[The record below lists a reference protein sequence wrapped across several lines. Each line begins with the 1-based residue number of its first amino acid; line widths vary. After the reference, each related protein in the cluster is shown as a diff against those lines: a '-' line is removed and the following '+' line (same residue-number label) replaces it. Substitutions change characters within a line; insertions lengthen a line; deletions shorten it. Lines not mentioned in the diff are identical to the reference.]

1 MTQTFDDI
9 AELKDFIMYLMRS
22 GGSACFRGVEVR
34 CDHLLGLHGWTMYGP
49 KIASFTADIG
59 PDGLDYVCEKLVA
72 GGILDNPRA

>member
-9 AELKDFIMYLMRS
+9 AELNDFIMYLMRS

-34 CDHLLGLHGWTMYGP
+34 CDHLLSLHGWTMYGP
-49 KIASFTADIG
+49 KIIAFTADIG

-72 GGILDNPRA
+72 GGILDNPKA